1 MGAVETT
8 ERCCFI
14 NHYWVLRKH
23 LMGVTKNADGLLQKC
38 MMKYRDKPGFYRAP
52 VKGYLCERK
61 ISKNKS
67 KSKIYKKIKH

>member
-52 VKGYLCERK
+52 VKGYPVKGKDLKTNLKAKYTKR
-61 ISKNKS
+61 
-67 KSKIYKKIKH
+67 

>member
-1 MGAVETT
+1 
-8 ERCCFI
+8 
-14 NHYWVLRKH
+14 
-23 LMGVTKNADGLLQKC
+23 MGVTKNADGLLQKC

-61 ISKNKS
+61 RSKNKS